1 MEKGAEIIISF
12 AGDVALARG
21 VLNYLSSH
29 HVISNNIMT
38 ELAGDEIR
46 ISLKRN
52 NDTNMKK
59 LIKEILHNYIDSHNL
74 TRHQITELNDILI
87 VGIPKHIDEI
97 SNFFMCEICGWMV
110 TSEEELLTHR
120 RTHGI

>member
-1 MEKGAEIIISF
+1 MEKAAEIIISF
-12 AGDVALARG
+12 AGDAALARG

-29 HVISNNIMT
+29 HVISNNVMT

-59 LIKEILHNYIDSHNL
+59 LIKETLHNYLDSHNL

-87 VGIPKHIDEI
+87 VGIPKNIDEI
-97 SNFFMCEICGWMV
+97 SNFLMCEICGWMV

>member
-12 AGDVALARG
+12 AGDAPLARG

-59 LIKEILHNYIDSHNL
+59 LIKETLHNYLDSHNL

-87 VGIPKHIDEI
+87 VGIPKNIDEI
-97 SNFFMCEICGWMV
+97 SNFLMCEICGWMV

>member
-1 MEKGAEIIISF
+1 MEKGAEIKISF

-59 LIKEILHNYIDSHNL
+59 LIKETLHNYLDSHNL

-87 VGIPKHIDEI
+87 VGIPKNIDEI
-97 SNFFMCEICGWMV
+97 SNFLMCEICGWMV

>member
-1 MEKGAEIIISF
+1 MEKAAEIIISF
-12 AGDVALARG
+12 AGDAALARG

-59 LIKEILHNYIDSHNL
+59 LIKETLHNYLDSHNL

-87 VGIPKHIDEI
+87 VGIPKNIDEI
-97 SNFFMCEICGWMV
+97 SNFLMCEICGWMV

>member
-1 MEKGAEIIISF
+1 MEKAAEIIISF
-12 AGDVALARG
+12 AGDAALARG

-59 LIKEILHNYIDSHNL
+59 LIKETLHNYLDSHNL

-87 VGIPKHIDEI
+87 VGIPKNIDEI
-97 SNFFMCEICGWMV
+97 SNFLMCEICGWMV
-110 TSEEELLTHR
+110 TSEDELLTHR

>member
-12 AGDVALARG
+12 AGDAALARG

-29 HVISNNIMT
+29 HVISNNIMP

-59 LIKEILHNYIDSHNL
+59 LIKETLHNYLDSHNL

-87 VGIPKHIDEI
+87 VGIPKYIDEI
-97 SNFFMCEICGWMV
+97 SNFLMCEICGWMV

>member
-52 NDTNMKK
+52 YDTKMNK
-59 LIKEILHNYIDSHNL
+59 LIKHILHNYFHSHNL

>member
-1 MEKGAEIIISF
+1 MEKAAEIIISF
-12 AGDVALARG
+12 AGDAALARG

-59 LIKEILHNYIDSHNL
+59 LIKESLHNYLDSHNL

-87 VGIPKHIDEI
+87 VGIPKNIDEI
-97 SNFFMCEICGWMV
+97 SNFLMCEICGWMV

>member
-1 MEKGAEIIISF
+1 MEKGAETIISF
-12 AGDVALARG
+12 AGDAALARG

-38 ELAGDEIR
+38 ELAGDEIS

-59 LIKEILHNYIDSHNL
+59 LIKETLHIYLDSHNL
-74 TRHQITELNDILI
+74 TRHQITESPN
-87 VGIPKHIDEI
+87 
-97 SNFFMCEICGWMV
+97 
-110 TSEEELLTHR
+110 
-120 RTHGI
+120 